1 MFRHADGTRHPVA
14 RARRLGLL
22 VAGLALV
29 GTGACSD
36 GGGNGGGG
44 GGGGN
49 TTSFLG
55 IMATDDGQKSGEVSI
70 TIQSGSLLIEA
81 PTAASLSAFT
91 ATGSH
96 KLEGPAVA
104 LSGTYDDQTKDL
116 TLTGGGYTLAGTFDG
131 VDRLE
136 GAFSGP
142 GASGTFVTAKRQSG
156 TAAYCGTFTGDD
168 DGTFSFTV
176 SGGKVLGTAVPISG
190 GAAIPLDGVKS
201 GSAITIYVPGTTLVL
216 AAGTISG
223 SNVSGTWDDHQGST
237 GTWSGSVCP

>member
-1 MFRHADGTRHPVA
+1 MSG
-14 RARRLGLL
+14 GL
-22 VAGLALV
+22 
-29 GTGACSD
+29 
-36 GGGNGGGG
+36 
-44 GGGGN
+44 
-49 TTSFLG
+49 
-55 IMATDDGQKSGEVSI
+55 SI
-70 TIQSGSLLIEA
+70 AIQSGTLLMEA
-81 PTAASLSAFT
+81 PTAASLSTFT

-96 KLEGPAVA
+96 QLGGTAVA

-116 TLTGGGYTLAGTFDG
+116 TLTGGGYTLAGSFDG

-142 GASGTFVTAKRQSG
+142 GTSGTFVTAKRQSG

-176 SGGKVLGTAVPISG
+176 SGGKVLGTAVSTSG
-190 GAAIPLDGVKS
+190 SAAIPLDGVKS
-201 GSAITIYVPGTTLVL
+201 GGAITIYVPGTTLVL

-223 SNVSGTWDDHQGST
+223 NNVSGTWDDHQGST